1 MKWPFVIFCLTVSL
15 FGAVCCT
22 TNIEKL
28 PPPPIR
34 VEVVTADIGSIVKRL
49 SVSGNLVYDVN
60 TIVSAQVSAQVLS
73 IDTPDGGLV
82 SHGQLLLT
90 FDPSRIH
97 AAVEQARSDMQR
109 DQATLDYQRLE
120 VERNRPLLESGSISQ
135 NLFDQI
141 FSHYQFA
148 LRQVEADANALAK
161 LEEDLR
167 HTRVLCPIEGVMS
180 DRFIQVGDFVIEGTK
195 LFLISDFRKIRME
208 PFLTD
213 REVGSLDL
221 ARVFKGGIDAEVTVD
236 ALPGKIF
243 TARLSYLQSVAND
256 NRLFQTRF
264 YLDNPQSVLLQ
275 GMFARGS
282 VALSSVDNVVRIPR
296 LALLEEVRE
305 NASNAVYIAGSDNK
319 AHYTQVDVGVV
330 DPRFVQIVKGLEH
343 GAIVV
348 VYGHEVLVEG
358 QPLDPTILDP
368 SELFPSGSKA
378 LQGQSIPD
386 ARDISRKYLRK
397 AKTESTGSQK

>member
-1 MKWPFVIFCLTVSL
+1 M
-15 FGAVCCT
+15 
-22 TNIEKL
+22 
-28 PPPPIR
+28 
-34 VEVVTADIGSIVKRL
+34 GSIVKKL
-49 SVSGNLVYDVN
+49 SVSGILVYDVN
-60 TIVSAQVSAQVLS
+60 TVVSAQISAQVLS
-73 IDTPDGGLV
+73 IDTPDGHLV

-120 VERNRPLLESGSISQ
+120 VERNKPLLESGSISQ
-135 NLFDQI
+135 NQFDQI

-167 HTRVLCPIEGVMS
+167 HTRVLSPIEGVLS

-195 LFLISDFRKIRME
+195 LFLVSDFRKIRME

-213 REVGSLDL
+213 REVGALDL
-221 ARVFKGGIDAEVTVD
+221 ARVFKGGVDAEVTVD

-243 TARLSYLQSVAND
+243 SARLSYVQSVAND

-264 YLDNPQSVLLQ
+264 YLDNPETVLLQ

-282 VALSSVDNVVRIPR
+282 VVLSSIDDVVRIPR
-296 LALLEEVRE
+296 LALLEEARE
-305 NASNAVYIAGSDNK
+305 HSPNAVYVVGSDNK
-319 AHYTQVDVGVV
+319 AHYTQVEVGAV
-330 DPRFVQIVKGLEH
+330 DPRFVQIVRGIEH

-348 VYGHEVLVEG
+348 IYGHEVLVEG
-358 QPLDPTILDP
+358 QPLDPKILDP
-368 SELFPSGSKA
+368 SEVFPSGSKQM
-378 LQGQSIPD
+378 QGHTVPDSRNIP
-386 ARDISRKYLRK
+386 RKYPGKVER
-397 AKTESTGSQK
+397 ESSGSVK